1 MPPPRRKTPTA
12 ALARRCCT
20 GAALRVRARLGRRL
34 RRGPVVTLRYV
45 VACALALAA
54 LYVAV
59 YGRAGC
65 AL

>member
-1 MPPPRRKTPTA
+1 
-12 ALARRCCT
+12 
-20 GAALRVRARLGRRL
+20 
-34 RRGPVVTLRYV
+34 VTLRYV

-54 LYVAV
+54 LYVAT